1 MSTKII
7 DTLIDYVTDGP
18 SYDESF
24 VNFVKRLVRNPCNK
38 CIDEMHG
45 FINKHEFALTQE
57 GYVCG
62 YSASDKCMFGL
73 DIVPLENAEKEAEFF
88 QNRGIFEII
97 FDPADV
103 LEIDD
108 DGAVPFL
115 RVRAIKKSE
124 KLEIPRPKISKTSE
138 KFMKKLALFQEFL
151 KN

>member
-7 DTLIDYVTDGP
+7 DALIDHVTDGP

-38 CIDEMHG
+38 CIDEMRG
-45 FINKHEFALTQE
+45 FINKHWFTLTEE

-62 YSASDKCMFGL
+62 YSTSDKCMFGL
-73 DIVPLENAEKEAEFF
+73 DIVPLENAQKEAEFF
-88 QNRGIFEII
+88 QNKDIFWIT

-108 DGAVPFL
+108 DDTVPFL
-115 RVRAIKKSE
+115 RVKEIKKSE
-124 KLEIPRPKISKTSE
+124 KLEIPRPEISKTSE
-138 KFMKKLALFQEFL
+138 KIIKKFSETFEKLA
-151 KN
+151 K